1 MIGYGAVLLALV
13 VTMLAVGCYWP
24 SGNNQIRAKQ
34 LASKARFLY
43 GVSAG
48 LVGVAATY
56 LLYLILCDRF
66 DYAYVFSYS
75 SRELALGYKVAAFWA
90 GQEGSFMLW
99 LVFHAAFGVLLLQR
113 PAAPTPV
120 MTVYALIQVALLGLL
135 LVKSPFMML
144 AEPRVDGVGLNPL
157 LQDMWMAIHP
167 PVLFLGYAA
176 LAVPF
181 AYALGSMWANRHQD
195 WLKPAAVWTL
205 FALSSLGAG
214 MFLGGFWAYKVLG
227 WGGYWAWDP
236 VENSSL
242 VPWLAAGVVIHLIA
256 MARVRVGAIRQAYAG
271 VITSFILV
279 LYGTFLTRSGVL
291 SDFSTHSFTDEGI
304 GGLLGLT
311 VLVTTFVV
319 FVLYIVKWPSMP
331 SGELYSKLAT
341 REFVLALTALVL
353 AFLGVLVF
361 VGMSTPL
368 VTMALGSPKS
378 LSSAFYNQATLPLA
392 LVIGAALI
400 AGPLS
405 KWGGSAG
412 RLEKKYGWL
421 VLFFVVGLGVSVWLK
436 LGQPLAVLSFSLS
449 ITAVAANGYAAWKR
463 TVSWAA
469 ACSHIGIAILLAG
482 IMASGAASRSDVVVF
497 SKGQEQIVFG
507 QRISYA
513 GIEEE
518 SSRKGSYT
526 TFHAGPDKS
535 IVQALTKLN
544 KAGMPAAREPGIYR
558 SLLADI
564 YIAPIIKEPEAG
576 TELTLVKGQPLV
588 HEDVSFT
595 FINFSMAGMDGSTA
609 VKVQTVITVTAGGQT
624 QEVRPEL
631 TNQNGHIIGSTVT
644 AFDRYQ
650 LHITG
655 IRPGGGQ
662 VTIEFK
668 DKKEVSASSPARL
681 EAEIS
686 YKPLIN
692 LVWLGAFLITVGT
705 GWAGVKR
712 LLSQRRAQQRGQSPA
727 ARTTSRTR

>member
-13 VTMLAVGCYWP
+13 VTMFAVGCYWS
-24 SGNNQIRAKQ
+24 SGSNPIRAKH
-34 LASKARFLY
+34 LASTARFLY
-43 GVSAG
+43 SVSAG
-48 LVGVAATY
+48 LVGVAAGY
-56 LLYLILCDRF
+56 LLYLILGDRF

-99 LVFHAAFGVLLLQR
+99 LVFHAVFGMVLLQK
-113 PAAPTPV
+113 PAAPMPV
-120 MTVYALIQVALLGLL
+120 MTVYALIQAVLLGLL

-205 FALSSLGAG
+205 FALSSLGTG

-242 VPWLAAGVVIHLIA
+242 VPWLAAGAVIHLLAI
-256 MARVRVGAIRQAYAG
+256 ARVRVGAIKQAYAG
-271 VITSFILV
+271 VIASFILV

-311 VLVTTFVV
+311 VLVATFVA

-331 SGELYSKLAT
+331 SGELYSRLSG
-341 REFVLALTALVL
+341 REFMLALTALVL
-353 AFLGVLVF
+353 AFLGALVF

-368 VTMALGSPKS
+368 VSMALGSAQS
-378 LSSAFYNQATLPLA
+378 VSSAFYNQATLPLA
-392 LVIGAALI
+392 VAIGAALI

-405 KWGGSAG
+405 KWGGSCG
-412 RLEKKYGWL
+412 GLGKEYWWL
-421 VLFFVVGLGVSVWLK
+421 GLFLLGGLGVSMWLK
-436 LGQPLAVLSFSLS
+436 LMQSLAAIALCLAV
-449 ITAVAANGYAAWKR
+449 TAAVANGYAAWKR
-463 TVSWAA
+463 TLSWAA
-469 ACSHIGIAILLAG
+469 ACSHIGIAFLLAG
-482 IMASGAASRSDVVVF
+482 IMASGAASQSVVVTF
-497 SKGQEQIVFG
+497 NKGQIQTVFG
-507 QRISYA
+507 QQISYEGTELEPA
-513 GIEEE
+513 G
-518 SSRKGSYT
+518 KDSYNM
-526 TFHAGPDKS
+526 FHIGPDKT

-544 KAGMPAAREPGIYR
+544 KAGMPAAREPAIYR

-564 YIAPIIKEPEAG
+564 YIAPIEKEAEVSP
-576 TELTLVKGQPLV
+576 ELTLIKDQPLAQ
-588 HEDVSFT
+588 EDVSLT
-595 FINFSMAGMDGSTA
+595 FVKFSMAGMDGSAA
-609 VKVQTVITVTAGGQT
+609 VKVQTVIAVTVGGQT

-631 TNQNGHIIGSTVT
+631 TNQNGHIVGSTVT

-655 IRPGGGQ
+655 LRPGEGQ
-662 VTIEFK
+662 VTIEFN
-668 DKKEVSASSPARL
+668 DKKVSAVRPVRL

-692 LVWLGAFLITVGT
+692 LVWLGAFLITMGT
-705 GWAGVKR
+705 GWAGAKK
-712 LLSQRRAQQRGQSPA
+712 LLCHRQVQQRGQNPDV
-727 ARTTSRTR
+727 RTTSRTR